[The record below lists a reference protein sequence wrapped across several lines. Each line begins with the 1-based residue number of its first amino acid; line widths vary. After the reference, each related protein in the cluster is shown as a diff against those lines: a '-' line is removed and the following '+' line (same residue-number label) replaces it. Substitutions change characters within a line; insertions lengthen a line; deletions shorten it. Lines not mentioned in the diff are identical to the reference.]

1 MIFFVYLL
9 IFLVTKWVLWEI
21 QQTFSDV
28 EETTSKH
35 CSGRVTVCQ
44 WQLRGKVRHLLQP
57 WRRVG

>member
-21 QQTFSDV
+21 QQAFSDV

-35 CSGRVTVCQ
+35 CSGRVTACQ
-44 WQLRGKVRHLLQP
+44 WQLRGRGGRLLQP